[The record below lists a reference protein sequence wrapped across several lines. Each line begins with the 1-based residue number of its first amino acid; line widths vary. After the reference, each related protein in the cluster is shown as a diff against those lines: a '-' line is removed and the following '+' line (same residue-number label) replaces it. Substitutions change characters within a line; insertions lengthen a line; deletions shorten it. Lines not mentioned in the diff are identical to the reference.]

1 MYINVYSEKTVTSL
15 LPVFFGSI
23 QNCTPYIPESAT
35 NPPSGGRN
43 NYKNK
48 SNTGLLQIDISAKI
62 FVQLK
67 ENVVH

>member
-1 MYINVYSEKTVTSL
+1 M
-15 LPVFFGSI
+15 FFWSI
-23 QNCTPYIPESAT
+23 QNCTAYIPQSDVT

-67 ENVVH
+67 ENAVR